1 MFHTAIWDL
10 LAGGHSVDEIK
21 SAIELLD
28 VDFVDEVKEEY
39 DEINKEDSVI
49 ADMV

>member
-10 LAGGHSVDEIK
+10 LAGGASVDEIK

-28 VDFVDEVKEEY
+28 VDFVDEVKKEY
-39 DEINKEDSVI
+39 DEMNEEDSAT